1 MKNAFQSPESPIK
14 PQSLS
19 KISNDLI
26 ENDYKKN
33 GFGNNKEID
42 VKRMEKKAVGFIL
55 ATAVKSDLDAVN
67 YKVAR
72 KMSEERK
79 RDIIVSTEN
88 QSLFA
93 KHSNS
98 GNDLLNR
105 EFQSSKQY
113 SGQVIPSRNHVSNSR
128 VNYNAKIVYRY
139 QFEAS
144 PPDWIGAWEG
154 KTRKF
159 GLPPN
164 TSILHFA
171 FMGGV
176 LSRLDDTGF
185 EEGNISV
192 KGFQK
197 NQMALSNV
205 LDNSE
210 NAGNSGNINNVP
222 EMISSQEF
230 NFMLLQ
236 TVKFKLYRHWKND
249 NDCADC
255 KICNIRFNFLKRK
268 HHCRL

>member
-14 PQSLS
+14 SQSLS

-105 EFQSSKQY
+105 EFQSSKQT
-113 SGQVIPSRNHVSNSR
+113 SGILFHS
-128 VNYNAKIVYRY
+128 
-139 QFEAS
+139 ECL
-144 PPDWIGAWEG
+144 
-154 KTRKF
+154 
-159 GLPPN
+159 GL
-164 TSILHFA
+164 TKSGRTELI
-171 FMGGV
+171 
-176 LSRLDDTGF
+176 
-185 EEGNISV
+185 IS
-192 KGFQK
+192 
-197 NQMALSNV
+197 
-205 LDNSE
+205 
-210 NAGNSGNINNVP
+210 
-222 EMISSQEF
+222 
-230 NFMLLQ
+230 
-236 TVKFKLYRHWKND
+236 W
-249 NDCADC
+249 
-255 KICNIRFNFLKRK
+255 
-268 HHCRL
+268 